1 MENTFCIPVA
11 ATGVIR
17 DPAYAE
23 KILTDDDVDFVA
35 MGRSW
40 LADPQWGEKAISGRD
55 EDIRKCLGCMYC
67 FETAGNNLISGGSVV
82 VVGGGPAGLEASMI
96 LAKRNFHV
104 VLFEK
109 RERLGGQMY
118 LASLPPHR
126 AKMGNFILYAEKQ
139 LKDLGVEIH
148 LNEEATADKIRAL
161 SPYAVFLTTGSV
173 PVLPRSIPGIDRPNV
188 YVAEDV
194 LTERVRFSGRKIA
207 VIGGGLTGME
217 TAEYLQTGGNEVFE
231 VEMVDAMGAVGFPL
245 MIMDATSSLAKLGVR
260 TMPGHKLLEIRE
272 NSILLEDNAGYRI
285 EEACDAVIVA
295 LGVRAQNTL
304 EEALKP
310 DMKVFTAGDAKRG
323 GRRIPDAIHEAFQV
337 ALLL

>member
-1 MENTFCIPVA
+1 
-11 ATGVIR
+11 
-17 DPAYAE
+17 
-23 KILTDDDVDFVA
+23 
-35 MGRSW
+35 
-40 LADPQWGEKAISGRD
+40 
-55 EDIRKCLGCMYC
+55 
-67 FETAGNNLISGGSVV
+67 
-82 VVGGGPAGLEASMI
+82 
-96 LAKRNFHV
+96 
-104 VLFEK
+104 
-109 RERLGGQMY
+109 
-118 LASLPPHR
+118 
-126 AKMGNFILYAEKQ
+126 
-139 LKDLGVEIH
+139 
-148 LNEEATADKIRAL
+148 
-161 SPYAVFLTTGSV
+161 
-173 PVLPRSIPGIDRPNV
+173 
-188 YVAEDV
+188 
-194 LTERVRFSGRKIA
+194 
-207 VIGGGLTGME
+207 ME

-295 LGVRAQNTL
+295 LGVRAQDML

>member
-1 MENTFCIPVA
+1 MQA
-11 ATGVIR
+11 
-17 DPAYAE
+17 
-23 KILTDDDVDFVA
+23 
-35 MGRSW
+35 
-40 LADPQWGEKAISGRD
+40 
-55 EDIRKCLGCMYC
+55 
-67 FETAGNNLISGGSVV
+67 
-82 VVGGGPAGLEASMI
+82 
-96 LAKRNFHV
+96 AKRH
-104 VLFEK
+104 
-109 RERLGGQMY
+109 
-118 LASLPPHR
+118 LPPAPASR
-126 AKMGNFILYAEKQ
+126 KRLSAIYGNRLF
-139 LKDLGVEIH
+139 
-148 LNEEATADKIRAL
+148 AL
-161 SPYAVFLTTGSV
+161 SPWYTVSPSAADDTCSAPAGIPHRLYAVFLTTGSV

-295 LGVRAQNTL
+295 LGARAQNTL

>member
-1 MENTFCIPVA
+1 MGEEASCDDSVA
-11 ATGVIR
+11 DG
-17 DPAYAE
+17 E
-23 KILTDDDVDFVA
+23 
-35 MGRSW
+35 GR
-40 LADPQWGEKAISGRD
+40 
-55 EDIRKCLGCMYC
+55 
-67 FETAGNNLISGGSVV
+67 SVV

-260 TMPGHKLLEIRE
+260 TVPGHKLLEIRE

-295 LGVRAQNTL
+295 LGARAQNTL

>member
-1 MENTFCIPVA
+1 MLQLMQ
-11 ATGVIR
+11 
-17 DPAYAE
+17 AYSA
-23 KILTDDDVDFVA
+23 VF
-35 MGRSW
+35 
-40 LADPQWGEKAISGRD
+40 
-55 EDIRKCLGCMYC
+55 
-67 FETAGNNLISGGSVV
+67 
-82 VVGGGPAGLEASMI
+82 GGGNMVKPYFIDEVRSSY
-96 LAKRNFHV
+96 NSSE
-104 VLFEK
+104 VLYK
-109 RERLGGQMY
+109 
-118 LASLPPHR
+118 
-126 AKMGNFILYAEKQ
+126 AETEITGTPIKQ
-139 LKDLGVEIH
+139 
-148 LNEEATADKIRAL
+148 
-161 SPYAVFLTTGSV
+161 
-173 PVLPRSIPGIDRPNV
+173 
-188 YVAEDV
+188 
-194 LTERVRFSGRKIA
+194 
-207 VIGGGLTGME
+207 E

-295 LGVRAQNTL
+295 LGARAQNTL